1 MAAAKTAGASGLL
14 LPPAE
19 EEAVIKAR
27 FLTQASVAR
36 GEPPFK
42 KLAKRCVLALYLLIS
57 AC

>member
-1 MAAAKTAGASGLL
+1 MAAATAPARAAAGALTA
-14 LPPAE
+14 AE

-42 KLAKRCVLALYLLIS
+42 RLAKRCDFTRS
-57 AC
+57 

>member
-1 MAAAKTAGASGLL
+1 MAAAKAAA

-19 EEAVIKAR
+19 EEAVIKTR

-42 KLAKRCVLALYLLIS
+42 RFTKRWVRGKGCCS
-57 AC
+57 AS